1 MKKVFAIL
9 AILSLLMVPCVSMAA
24 TMSDADLA
32 AVTGQSGDMRVGTF
46 TYGDLDGFTGT
57 NSLGNDFTNP
67 GYINLAF
74 FPVPTHF
81 GIGDIKLVIDIGTS
95 VTTSVTAVNI
105 AGSMSS
111 PITADTIMFNL
122 DLIPDNGAAV
132 DYATNAAI
140 GSSYGPAF
148 SPAYYTQSNAN
159 LSYNIGVVGLSNISI
174 TVPTFNI
181 AISAH

>member
-1 MKKVFAIL
+1 MQI
-9 AILSLLMVPCVSMAA
+9 
-24 TMSDADLA
+24 
-32 AVTGQSGDMRVGTF
+32 DMRVGTF

-122 DLIPDNGAAV
+122 DLSPDNGAAV